1 MNDGFLSGLLNSF
14 TSGARSSL
22 DAFEQDF
29 SRLQEGRKPDQ
40 AIRALQ
46 QILAAYDNPMGVVMP
61 KVNMTERIF
70 KDPKIGWEIIN
81 QGTID
86 PLQSL
91 LMSGG
96 QGSIREA
103 LLRTLLQQR
112 QNMGAR

>member
-1 MNDGFLSGLLNSF
+1 MNDGFLAGLLNSI

-22 DAFEQDF
+22 DAAEQDW
-29 SRLQEGRKPDQ
+29 SRLKQGRKPDQ

-46 QILAAYDNPMGVVMP
+46 QILAAYDNPAGVMMP
-61 KVNMTERIF
+61 KVGMTERVF
-70 KDPKIGWEIIN
+70 TDPKIGWETIN
-81 QGTID
+81 KGAID

-96 QGSIREA
+96 KGSIREA

-112 QNMGAR
+112 ENMGVR